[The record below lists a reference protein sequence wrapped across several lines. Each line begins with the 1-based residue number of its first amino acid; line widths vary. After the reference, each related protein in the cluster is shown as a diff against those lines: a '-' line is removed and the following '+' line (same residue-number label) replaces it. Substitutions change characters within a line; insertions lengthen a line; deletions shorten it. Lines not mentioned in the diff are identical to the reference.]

1 MSWRTYKNVVIEG
14 IEIMQIKNTQLQ
26 RLLKVSIWSYFTK
39 TFCGVRKKVVQ
50 WGLSVFV
57 LVKRPLTCDCY
68 FFSQIW
74 FLSLLLLL
82 LLLLLCS
89 TQTQTFVFCLF
100 FVNNYGHFMIQST
113 KKLFKTYFVNSNFN
127 TRDLLSDW
135 ERSLHLFRDFFHP
148 FETISPHS
156 GSKPNFMCNV
166 SFWYI

>member
-1 MSWRTYKNVVIEG
+1 
-14 IEIMQIKNTQLQ
+14 MQIKNSQLQ
-26 RLLKVSIWSYFTK
+26 RLLKVSILSYFTK
-39 TFCGVRKKVVQ
+39 KFCVVHKKVVQ

-57 LVKRPLTCDCY
+57 LLKRPLTCDCY

-82 LLLLLCS
+82 LLLLLLFLLCS

-100 FVNNYGHFMIQST
+100 FCQQLRSVYDTEST

-135 ERSLHLFRDFFHP
+135 ERSMHLFRDFFHP
-148 FETISPHS
+148 FETKSPHS